1 VVWVGGEPER
11 LSSFGRVLTPMEI
24 FSEHIRL
31 QTGSSAS
38 SWGWSSCCAVEQRVT
53 DPDGGR
59 RRDVDRLSA

>member
-1 VVWVGGEPER
+1 
-11 LSSFGRVLTPMEI
+11 MEI